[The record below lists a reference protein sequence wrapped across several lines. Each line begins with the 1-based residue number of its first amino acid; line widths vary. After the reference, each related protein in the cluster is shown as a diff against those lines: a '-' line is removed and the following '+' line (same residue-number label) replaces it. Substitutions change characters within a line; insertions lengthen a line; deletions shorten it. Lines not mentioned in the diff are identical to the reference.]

1 MNLNEAKGFLRKN
14 LSELNDIIRK
24 AEIAERY
31 YLCENDILY
40 ARKND
45 EKDSEP
51 LRSADN
57 RIPSSFYPLL
67 VNQKAAYTFSDP
79 PIFTAG
85 SAETDKAI
93 SKVLGNRFAKN
104 CKSLCVKASNCGYA
118 WIHYWQGNDGAFKYA
133 VLDGIQAVGV
143 YSDDLEQQLEYVIRV
158 YRRQINGNLCDVYE
172 IWNSKC
178 CTAFYCNTD
187 SEIEFGLQEYCVF
200 GKNSGKTNVYAHCFK
215 KPPFILFSNNEK
227 KTSDLECIKNLIDIY
242 DKTYSGFAND
252 LEDIQEVIMI
262 LSGYSGTDI
271 TEFLTDLK
279 KYKVIK
285 LDDMSDRLGVDTLS
299 IEIPV
304 EAREKM
310 LEMTRKAI
318 FEEGQGVDPRQTDF
332 GNSSGVALQFMYSLL
347 ELKAGLLETEFRC
360 GFDELVHEICSYYG
374 ILISDIG
381 QIWTRT
387 SVRNDKELS
396 EIAAES
402 KGIISDETII
412 TRHPWVENPT
422 NEMEKIEKAAV

>member
-1 MNLNEAKGFLRKN
+1 MNLNEAKEFLKVN
-14 LSELNDIIRK
+14 LADFGSDIRK

-31 YLCENDILY
+31 YLCENDILF
-40 ARKND
+40 AEKNTGD
-45 EKDSEP
+45 GTEP

-67 VNQKAAYTFSDP
+67 VNQKAAYTFTDP
-79 PIFTAG
+79 PIFSTG
-85 SAETDKAI
+85 SIHADKAV
-93 SKVLGNRFAKN
+93 KNVLGNEFAKK

-118 WIHYWQGNDGAFKYA
+118 WVHYWQDKNGAFRYA
-133 VLDGIQAVGV
+133 VIDGQGAVGV
-143 YSDDLEQQLEYVIRV
+143 FSDGLEEELNAVIRV
-158 YRRQINGNLCDVYE
+158 YQKYKDGDIYNIYE
-172 IWNSKC
+172 IWDSKYCTVFCCNANS
-178 CTAFYCNTD
+178 D
-187 SEIEFGLQEYCVF
+187 IQFGLKEYPVF
-200 GKNSGKTNVYAHCFK
+200 GKNSGRTNVYMHCFG
-215 KPPFILFSNNEK
+215 KPPFIMFRNNEK
-227 KTSDLECIKNLIDIY
+227 KTTDLECVKSLIDIY

-285 LDDMSDRLGVDTLS
+285 LDDISDRPGVDTLS

-310 LEMTRKAI
+310 LEMTRKSI
-318 FEEGQGVDPRQTDF
+318 FEEGQGVDPRQSDF

-360 GFDELVHEICSYYG
+360 GFDELCKAICRYYG
-374 ILISDIG
+374 LKVESID
-381 QIWTRT
+381 QVWTRT

-396 EIAAES
+396 EIAVES
-402 KGIISDETII
+402 KGIISDKTII
-412 TRHPWVENPT
+412 SRHPWVENPL
-422 NEMEKIEKAAV
+422 EEEKMLRAEA